1 MRALVGF
8 LLIVCG
14 AYDSDLD
21 LGLAP
26 ILILT
31 HGAYIVN
38 GSDYH

>member
-21 LGLAP
+21 LCL
-26 ILILT
+26 
-31 HGAYIVN
+31 
-38 GSDYH
+38 GSDPDLDARCIHSKRERLS